1 MIYAMNAPHQPTS
14 RVQDRPDIQVFTE
27 IGIIEHLMRTA
38 VAKSLPEGMTY
49 AQWEVLV
56 HFSRT
61 GDDQTPAQLARALQV
76 TKGAVTNTL
85 QKMEAGGLVQVSA
98 DADDGRKKR
107 IKVTR
112 EGASSYAQM
121 LRMVRPHLDQL
132 RGGFT
137 EAEFESALPFLRA
150 LRVWLDENR
159 NPGVAAVD
167 GFAAI

>member
-1 MIYAMNAPHQPTS
+1 MNAPHHLVARGAAA

-38 VAKSLPEGMTY
+38 VAKALPRGMTY

-61 GDDQTPAQLARALQV
+61 GDGETPAQLARALQV
-76 TKGAVTNTL
+76 TKGAITNTL
-85 QKMEAGGLVQVSA
+85 QRMQAAGLVEITG
-98 DADDGRKKR
+98 DALDGRKKR
-107 IKVTR
+107 IAVTR
-112 EGASSYAQM
+112 QGAACYTEM
-121 LRMVRPHLDQL
+121 LRLVRPHLDQL

-137 EAEFESALPFLRA
+137 DAEFETALPFLRA

-159 NPGVAAVD
+159 NPGAMAEE
-167 GFAAI
+167 

>member
-1 MIYAMNAPHQPTS
+1 MNAPLRPTT

-38 VAKSLPEGMTY
+38 VAKSLPRGMTY
-49 AQWEVLV
+49 SQWEVLV
-56 HFSRT
+56 HFSRA

-76 TKGAVTNTL
+76 TKGAITNTL
-85 QKMEAGGLVQVSA
+85 QRMQASDLVSVTA
-98 DADDGRKKR
+98 DAHDGRMKR

-112 EGASSYAQM
+112 KGASCYAEM
-121 LRMVRPHLDQL
+121 LKMVRPHLDQL

-137 EAEFESALPFLRA
+137 DAEFETALPFLRA

-159 NPGVAAVD
+159 NPGAMVED
-167 GFAAI
+167 

>member
-1 MIYAMNAPHQPTS
+1 MNAPHRPIT

-38 VAKSLPEGMTY
+38 VAKALPRGMTY

-61 GDDQTPAQLARALQV
+61 GDGETPAQLARALQV
-76 TKGAVTNTL
+76 TKGAITNTL
-85 QKMEAGGLVQVSA
+85 QRMEALELVEISA
-98 DADDGRKKR
+98 DAHDGRKKR

-112 EGASSYAQM
+112 RGAATYTEM
-121 LRMVRPHLDQL
+121 LRLVRPHLDQL

-137 EAEFESALPFLRA
+137 DAEFETALPFLRA

-159 NPGVAAVD
+159 SPAGAAD
-167 GFAAI
+167 GYDAE